1 MPDGY
6 TGFDD
11 SYPLKA
17 TIIFQWIFVVVVT
30 VALLPPFM
38 FLGFFR
44 AGLTRKGRIFRPLAK
59 IYSKVL
65 FAAFRVRVVHRGFEQ
80 IDPQSPY
87 VFMPNHASIADPLAM
102 AITIPQPFHCVF
114 KKELARIPVFG
125 WALLSLGQIMVDR
138 ENTEQ
143 ARAALV
149 EAVSGLSGNNSVLIF
164 PEGWV
169 SKDGQLLPLKKGG
182 FHLAIQTGLPI
193 VPVRIDGARKVCPP
207 GGSGRFHKGGISVQ
221 VFPPLSV
228 RGKTETD
235 IPVLME
241 KVRDCL
247 TPDGPEPLPTCA
259 PLITDRW
266 SSRSHDHE
274 VSA

>member
-1 MPDGY
+1 MKPK
-6 TGFDD
+6 TV
-11 SYPLKA
+11 L
-17 TIIFQWIFVVVVT
+17 QWIFAGAVT
-30 VALLPPFM
+30 GVLFPPFI

-44 AGLTRKGRIFRPLAK
+44 KGLTRKGRLSRTLAK

-65 FAAFRVRVVHRGFEQ
+65 FGAFRVRVVHRGIEQ
-80 IDPQSPY
+80 IDPQCPY
-87 VFMPNHASIADPLAM
+87 IFMANHTSIADPLAV

-143 ARAALV
+143 ARASLA
-149 EAVSGLSGNNSVLIF
+149 ETISGLSGNNSIIIF

-169 SKDGQLLPLKKGG
+169 SHDGRLLPLKKGG

-193 VPVRIDGARKVCPP
+193 VPVRIEGAREVCPP
-207 GGSGRFHKGGISVQ
+207 GGSGHFHKGVISVQ
-221 VFPPLSV
+221 VFPPLMV
-228 RGKTETD
+228 CGKTETD
-235 IPVLME
+235 IPALME

-247 TPDGPEPLPTCA
+247 TLDGPG
-259 PLITDRW
+259 
-266 SSRSHDHE
+266 
-274 VSA
+274 